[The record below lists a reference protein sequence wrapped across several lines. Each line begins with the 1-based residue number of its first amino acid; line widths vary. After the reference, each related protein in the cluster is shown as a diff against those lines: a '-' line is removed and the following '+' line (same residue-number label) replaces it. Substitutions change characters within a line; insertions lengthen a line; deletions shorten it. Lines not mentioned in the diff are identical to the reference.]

1 MKIFLFLDLQ
11 DSSVELDCYH
21 IPPSFSPDN
30 SASRCYLCRMP
41 KSLPEELESKP
52 GLMNVTELSH
62 ILDLHPET
70 VREWAR
76 EGRLPYVRV
85 GYNIKFDRQRIA
97 DWIRDRELA
106 IPVKRRQMR

>member
-1 MKIFLFLDLQ
+1 
-11 DSSVELDCYH
+11 
-21 IPPSFSPDN
+21 
-30 SASRCYLCRMP
+30 MP

-52 GLMNVTELSH
+52 GLINVTELSH
-62 ILDLHPET
+62 ILGLHPVT

-76 EGRLPYVRV
+76 EGRLPHVRV

>member
-1 MKIFLFLDLQ
+1 M
-11 DSSVELDCYH
+11 H
-21 IPPSFSPDN
+21 
-30 SASRCYLCRMP
+30 
-41 KSLPEELESKP
+41 KSLPEELDSKP
-52 GLMNVTELSH
+52 GLISVTELSH
-62 ILDLHPET
+62 MLDLHPVT

-106 IPVKRRQMR
+106 IPAKRRQMR